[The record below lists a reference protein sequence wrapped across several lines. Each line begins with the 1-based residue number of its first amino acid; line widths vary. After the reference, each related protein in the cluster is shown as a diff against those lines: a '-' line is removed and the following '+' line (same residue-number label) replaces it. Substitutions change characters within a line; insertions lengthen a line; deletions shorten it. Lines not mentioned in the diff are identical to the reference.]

1 MANKIIAG
9 IYHDEPK
16 PRIVQFNKR
25 RDSVRLESAFWR
37 TLEGAA
43 QARGLRLGRLVAELA
58 TGYDGRNFSSYLR
71 VFCMAEAERA
81 AARADLLVAGNSLVD
96 ALAACPAPGLLLNQ
110 GRVVLAINDAFSD
123 WLGEGHPPLIEAQF
137 NAFFQLR
144 AVRGGQ
150 EVWQALADGR
160 IGVARTQLVY
170 LAPGR
175 VSAVQARMLALHAG
189 RRRQHY
195 YLIWLAT
202 PGTRRMEAGVRPSV
216 KPR

>member
-1 MANKIIAG
+1 MAVQNIGG
-9 IYHDEPK
+9 IFHEEPK

-25 RDSVRLESAFWR
+25 RYSVRLESAFWR
-37 TLEGAA
+37 KLEGAA
-43 QARGLRLGRLVAELA
+43 QARGQRLGRLVAELA
-58 TGYDGRNFSSYLR
+58 DGYDGRNFSSYLR

-81 AARADLLVAGNSLVD
+81 VARADLLVTGNGLVD

-110 GRVVLAINDAFSD
+110 GRVVLAINDAFSE
-123 WLGEGHPPLIEAQF
+123 WLGEGHPPLVEAQF
-137 NAFFQLR
+137 NTFFQLR
-144 AVRGGQ
+144 AVRGEQ

-160 IGVARTQLVY
+160 IGVARAQLVY

-175 VSAVQARMLALHAG
+175 VSAVQARILALHAG

-202 PGTRRMEAGVRPSV
+202 PSTRRMKAGVRPSLR
-216 KPR
+216 PR

>member
-1 MANKIIAG
+1 MADKNIGG
-9 IYHDEPK
+9 IYHEEPK

-25 RDSVRLESAFWR
+25 RYSVRLESAFWR

-58 TGYDGRNFSSYLR
+58 AGYDGRNFSSYLR

-81 AARADLLVAGNSLVD
+81 AARADLLLAGKSLVD
-96 ALAACPAPGLLLNQ
+96 AVDACPAPGLLLNQ
-110 GRVVLAINDAFSD
+110 AQVVLAINEALSD
-123 WLGEGHPPLIEAQF
+123 WLGEGHPPLVEAPF

-160 IGVARTQLVY
+160 IGVARAQLVY

-189 RRRQHY
+189 RRRRHY

-202 PGTRRMEAGVRPSV
+202 RGTRRIGKSFRPQ
-216 KPR
+216 